1 MLNRI
6 EEIDQLATHIFLP
19 EHFCTRSLQQPD
31 PEEAAE
37 SAHLWMELNDFD
49 LAPLAGSNGTMIVQR
64 STLKHSRPKD
74 TVASLSTA
82 TPEEHWIEADT
93 SMREA
98 LARLGSRN
106 WLLVREKNK
115 MVGILT
121 IHDLASPLVSSY
133 LLTRILG
140 MEHGLRRLY
149 GSYSNQMIPD
159 EPSETGSGDGWTMEM
174 LMNRVA
180 KQKDL
185 LEDIGF
191 SSGKKFIKELRCFL
205 KLRNHLA
212 HARSILYMAD
222 SPFVAADI
230 LSRLES
236 LTSTIFGLV
245 RGRASVWERF
255 ESTVIVSASDPK
267 HIWSGAGAS
276 FLPMTQPVFVISA
289 QNPHEQILKR
299 KDNLR
304 RHRLLEYYLRHQL
317 SERSFIL
324 SEVLGSSPCGS
335 WSEESWAVGGI
346 TRDQAIVVGRHFAQR
361 AVFELTE
368 HDVRVIPIEGPS
380 RDPLQRC
387 R

>member
-6 EEIDQLATHIFLP
+6 EEIDQLATNIFLA

-31 PEEAAE
+31 PQEAAE

-49 LAPLAGSNGTMIVQR
+49 LAPLAGFNGAMIIQR
-64 STLKHSRPKD
+64 SSLKHCDAND

-93 SMREA
+93 SMKEA
-98 LARLGSRN
+98 LDRLGSKN
-106 WLLVREKNK
+106 WLLVKEDNK

-149 GSYSNQMIPD
+149 GSYSNQMLPD
-159 EPSETGSGDGWTMEM
+159 EPSEIGHGDGWTMEM

-185 LEDIGF
+185 LKDIGF

-222 SPFVAADI
+222 SPSEAADI
-230 LSRLES
+230 ISRLES

-245 RGRASVWERF
+245 RGRASVWKRF
-255 ESTVIVSASDPK
+255 ESTVIVSASEPK

-276 FLPMTQPVFVISA
+276 FLPMTQPVYVISA

-304 RHRLLEYYLRHQL
+304 RHRLLEHCLRHHFR
-317 SERSFIL
+317 ERSLIL
-324 SEVLGSSPCGS
+324 YEVLGRSPCGS
-335 WSEESWAVGGI
+335 WSEESWAVGGMK
-346 TRDQAIVVGRHFAQR
+346 RDEAIMVGRHFAQR

-368 HDVRVIPIEGPS
+368 NDVRVIPIEGPA
-380 RDPLQRC
+380 RDPLPRC